1 MQGFPVVS
9 RFSVDFY
16 SMRVFRGLHSAFPAA
31 DTGAVITIGN
41 FDGMHLGHQAL
52 LRQLRAEAQVRGLR
66 ASVLTFAPHPRE
78 FFARKRIGGGANAV
92 PARLHTLREKLEALA
107 AAGVDDTRIAR
118 FDEAFASL
126 SPEDFV
132 RLVLVDAMHARHVM
146 IGDDFRFGAR
156 RAGDFN
162 LLRTLGEQYGFS
174 VSALDSQCL
183 GDARISSSQVREA
196 LVAGQLDRAEA
207 LLGYPYAMEGRVIH
221 GRQLGRTIGVP
232 TANVQIRHDPLPLR
246 GVFVVDVALDQTRAA
261 VPQTTRRYA
270 GVANLGY
277 RPTLGGDTRPLLE
290 VHLFDFSGD
299 LYGAHLDVRFLAKLR
314 DEMTFAD
321 FGALTAQIQE
331 DLAQARAFFNQY
343 PISS

>member
-1 MQGFPVVS
+1 
-9 RFSVDFY
+9 
-16 SMRVFRGLHSAFPAA
+16 MRVFRGLRTDSASAHP
-31 DTGAVITIGN
+31 GAVVTIGN

-52 LRQLRAEAQVRGLR
+52 LRQLRAEAQTRDLR
-66 ASVLTFAPHPRE
+66 SSVLTFAPHPRE
-78 FFARKRIGGGANAV
+78 FFARKAGGASATI

-107 AAGVDDTRIAR
+107 AAGVDETRICR
-118 FDEAFASL
+118 FDEAFAGL

-132 RLVLVDAMHARHVM
+132 RSVLVDAMHARHIM

-156 RAGDFN
+156 RAGDFQQ
-162 LLRTLGEQYGFS
+162 LQALGEHYGFT

-183 GDARISSSQVREA
+183 GGERISSSQVRDA
-196 LVAGQLDRAEA
+196 LAAGDLSRAEA
-207 LLGYPYAMEGRVIH
+207 LLGYPYAMEGRVIR

-232 TANVQIRHDPLPLR
+232 TANVQIRHAPLPLR

-261 VPQTTRRYA
+261 VPQASRRYA

-290 VHLFDFSGD
+290 VHLFDFEGD
-299 LYGAHLDVRFLAKLR
+299 LYGAHLDVRFLGKLR

-321 FGALTAQIQE
+321 FGALTTQIKA
-331 DLAQARAFFNQY
+331 DLLQARTFFEHH
-343 PISS
+343 PVSI

>member
-1 MQGFPVVS
+1 
-9 RFSVDFY
+9 
-16 SMRVFRGLHSAFPAA
+16 MRVFRGLLRDSALAHP
-31 DTGAVITIGN
+31 GAVVTIGN

-52 LRQLRAEAQVRGLR
+52 LRQLRAEAQARELQ
-66 ASVLTFAPHPRE
+66 ASVLTFSPHPRE
-78 FFARKRIGGGANAV
+78 YFALKAGAAA

-107 AAGVDDTRIAR
+107 VAGVDETRICR

-132 RLVLVDAMHARHVM
+132 RTVLVDAMYARHIM

-156 RAGDFN
+156 RAGDFQQ
-162 LLRTLGEQYGFS
+162 LQILGEHFGFT

-183 GDARISSSQVREA
+183 GGVRISSSQVRDA
-196 LVAGQLDRAEA
+196 LASGDLGRAEA
-207 LLGYPYAMEGRVIH
+207 LLGYPYAMEGRVIR

-246 GVFVVDVALDQTRAA
+246 GVFVVDVALDQTQAA
-261 VPQTTRRYA
+261 VPQVARRYA

-290 VHLFDFSGD
+290 VHLFDFEGD

-321 FGALTAQIQE
+321 FGALTTQIE
-331 DLAQARAFFNQY
+331 ADLLQARAFLKKH
-343 PISS
+343 PVSI

>member
-1 MQGFPVVS
+1 
-9 RFSVDFY
+9 
-16 SMRVFRGLHSAFPAA
+16 MRVFRGLRSDSASAHP
-31 DTGAVITIGN
+31 GAVITIGN

-52 LRQLRAEAQVRGLR
+52 LRQLRAEAQARDLHS
-66 ASVLTFAPHPRE
+66 SVLTFAPHPRE
-78 FFARKRIGGGANAV
+78 FFARKAGGASATI

-107 AAGVDDTRIAR
+107 AAGVDETRICR
-118 FDEAFASL
+118 FDEAFAGL

-132 RLVLVDAMHARHVM
+132 RSVLVDAMHARHIM

-156 RAGDFN
+156 RAGDFQH
-162 LLRTLGEQYGFS
+162 LQTLGEQYGFT

-183 GDARISSSQVREA
+183 DGQRISSSQVRDA
-196 LVAGQLDRAEA
+196 LAAGDLGRAEA
-207 LLGYPYAMEGRVIH
+207 LLGYPYAMEGRVIR

-232 TANVQIRHDPLPLR
+232 TANVRIRHDPLPLR

-261 VPQTTRRYA
+261 VPQAARRYA

-290 VHLFDFSGD
+290 VHLFDFEGD

-321 FGALTAQIQE
+321 FGALTTQIQT
-331 DLAQARAFFNQY
+331 DLMQARAFFEHH
-343 PISS
+343 PVSI

>member
-1 MQGFPVVS
+1 
-9 RFSVDFY
+9 
-16 SMRVFRGLHSAFPAA
+16 MRVFRGLHPAA
-31 DTGAVITIGN
+31 DAGAVITIGN

-52 LRQLRAEAQVRGLR
+52 LRQLRAEAQSRGLR
-66 ASVLTFAPHPRE
+66 SSVLTFAPHPRE
-78 FFARKRIGGGANAV
+78 FFAKKRSGAEATV

-107 AAGVDDTRIAR
+107 AAGVDETRVCR

-132 RLVLVDAMHARHVM
+132 RAVLVDAMRAKHVM

-156 RAGDFN
+156 RAGDFA
-162 LLRTLGEQYGFS
+162 LLKSLGEQRDFS
-174 VSALDSQCL
+174 VSSLESQCL
-183 GDARISSSQVREA
+183 GGERVSSSQVRGA
-196 LVAGQLDRAEA
+196 LAAGDLDRAEA
-207 LLGYPYAMEGRVIH
+207 LLGYPYAMEGRVIR

-246 GVFVVDVALDQTRAA
+246 GVFVVDVALDETRAA
-261 VPQTTRRYA
+261 VPQATRRYA

-290 VHLFDFSGD
+290 VHLFDFAGD

-321 FGALTAQIQE
+321 FGALTAQIQQ
-331 DLAQARAFFNQY
+331 DLTQARDFFAQH

>member
-1 MQGFPVVS
+1 
-9 RFSVDFY
+9 
-16 SMRVFRGLHSAFPAA
+16 MRVFRGLHPAA
-31 DTGAVITIGN
+31 DADAVITIGN

-52 LRQLRAEAQVRGLR
+52 LRQLRAEAQSRGLR
-66 ASVLTFAPHPRE
+66 SSVLTFAPHPRE
-78 FFARKRIGGGANAV
+78 FFARKTGGAGALI

-107 AAGVDDTRIAR
+107 AAGVDETRIGR
-118 FDEAFASL
+118 FNEAFASL

-132 RLVLVDAMHARHVM
+132 RIVLVGAMRAKHVM

-156 RAGDFN
+156 RAGDFT
-162 LLRTLGEQYGFS
+162 LLKLLGEQYGFT
-174 VSALDSQCL
+174 VSSLDSQCL
-183 GDARISSSQVREA
+183 DGERVSSSQVREA
-196 LVAGQLDRAEA
+196 LAAGDLGRAEA
-207 LLGYPYAMEGRVIH
+207 LLGYPYAMEGRVVQ

-246 GVFVVDVALDQTRAA
+246 GVFVVDVAFDETRAA
-261 VPQTTRRYA
+261 VPVATRRYA

-290 VHLFDFSGD
+290 VHLFDFAGD

-321 FGALTAQIQE
+321 FGALTTQIQA
-331 DLAQARAFFNQY
+331 DLAQARAYFNQF
-343 PISS
+343 PIFS

>member
-1 MQGFPVVS
+1 
-9 RFSVDFY
+9 
-16 SMRVFRGLHSAFPAA
+16 MRVFRGLYPATDA
-31 DTGAVITIGN
+31 GAAITIGN

-52 LRQLRAEAQVRGLR
+52 LRQLRAEAQSRGLR

-78 FFARKRIGGGANAV
+78 FFARKAATAGVVGV
-92 PARLHTLREKLEALA
+92 PVPTRLHTLREKLEALA
-107 AAGVDDTRIAR
+107 AAGIDETRICR
-118 FDEAFASL
+118 FDEVFAGL

-132 RLVLVDAMHARHVM
+132 RTVLVDAMHARHVM
-146 IGDDFRFGAR
+146 VGDDFRFGAR
-156 RAGDFN
+156 RAGDFA
-162 LLRTLGEQYGFS
+162 LLNMLGERYGFT

-183 GDARISSSQVREA
+183 GGERISSSQVRAA
-196 LVAGQLDRAEA
+196 LAAGDLNRAEA

-246 GVFVVDVALDQTRAA
+246 GVFVVDVALDETQAA
-261 VPQTTRRYA
+261 VPQATRRYA

-290 VHLFDFSGD
+290 VHLFDYAGD

-314 DEMTFAD
+314 DEMTFAN
-321 FGALTAQIQE
+321 FEALTTQIQE
-331 DLAQARAFFNQY
+331 DLKQAREFF
-343 PISS
+343 SSAIL